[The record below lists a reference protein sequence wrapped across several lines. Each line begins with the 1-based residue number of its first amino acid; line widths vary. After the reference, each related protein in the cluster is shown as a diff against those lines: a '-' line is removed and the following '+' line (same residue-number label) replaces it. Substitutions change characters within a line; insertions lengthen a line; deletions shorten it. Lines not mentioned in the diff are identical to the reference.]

1 MQKKLQTNTA
11 EEILSTVYK
20 PIEYFIDGLLAQGL
34 YILAGSQKVGKSWL
48 ALDICHSI
56 ATGSDVLKRKTVQG
70 TSLYLCLEDNF
81 VRIQDRLF
89 SISAEPTEN
98 MHFAVMADT
107 IGNGLENQI
116 EGFL

>member
-56 ATGSDVLKRKTVQG
+56 ATGSDVLKRICYC
-70 TSLYLCLEDNF
+70 SLP
-81 VRIQDRLF
+81 VGQ
-89 SISAEPTEN
+89 
-98 MHFAVMADT
+98 
-107 IGNGLENQI
+107 
-116 EGFL
+116 

>member
-70 TSLYLCLEDNF
+70 RIIQLDYYSERDGSDGKNDDKVTVTQRYLETSQTS
-81 VRIQDRLF
+81 IQR
-89 SISAEPTEN
+89 
-98 MHFAVMADT
+98 
-107 IGNGLENQI
+107 
-116 EGFL
+116 

>member
-48 ALDICHSI
+48 ALDWSNVNKV
-56 ATGSDVLKRKTVQG
+56 DRKKLRTK
-70 TSLYLCLEDNF
+70 
-81 VRIQDRLF
+81 
-89 SISAEPTEN
+89 
-98 MHFAVMADT
+98 
-107 IGNGLENQI
+107 
-116 EGFL
+116 